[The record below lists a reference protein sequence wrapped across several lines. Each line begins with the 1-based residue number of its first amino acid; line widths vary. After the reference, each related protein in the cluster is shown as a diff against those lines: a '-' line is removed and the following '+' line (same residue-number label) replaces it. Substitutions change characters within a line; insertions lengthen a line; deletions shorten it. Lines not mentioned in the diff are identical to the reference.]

1 MRNGRSFVALILWA
15 VSFFATAGSG
25 FQSAF
30 AMIVAGRNYASAN
43 SAPTAV
49 SGESWLNH
57 LHRTF
62 DETSMGKTGQ
72 LGPPSALAEREF
84 ARWQMALAPGPA
96 NATVTLYG
104 SDLYRMNCRGCHG
117 EQGQGAPPEINSV
130 INPVRATSAA
140 TVMERM
146 KTAGMDISP
155 ADAAKLARQSEGML
169 LDRLHH
175 GGQDMPAF
183 PHLGDDEVH
192 SLVAYLRELAE
203 VRGAQH
209 QQLAVRE
216 PRVRVGEHIVKST
229 CHVCHNSAGPNPTP
243 QQLYSGAIPPLN
255 TLALRTTRAEFIRK
269 VTHGAPVVMGDPPQL
284 LRGRMPVFY
293 YLSEEEAADVYLY
306 LTEYP
311 PNPWATLGPH
321 PNPTSAASQTD
332 PSPVDPPAEG
342 SVASFAVN
350 ASRAEAAT
358 PLVNVANTKLAA
370 LPMLAGLVVITLL
383 ALGLGFTV
391 FEVNRLSRVTATGAR
406 AVRRIDLENAQATE
420 GSRRHASAHMDP
432 ELVA

>member
-1 MRNGRSFVALILWA
+1 M
-15 VSFFATAGSG
+15 TAGFV
-25 FQSAF
+25 FQSSALG
-30 AMIVAGRNYASAN
+30 MVVAGRNYASAP
-43 SAPTAV
+43 APV

-72 LGPPSALAEREF
+72 LGPPSALAEKEF
-84 ARWQMALAPGPA
+84 ARWQMGLAPELA
-96 NATVTLYG
+96 NATVTLHG

-130 INPVRATSAA
+130 INPVRATSSA

-183 PHLGDDEVH
+183 PHLGDDEVN
-192 SLVAYLRELAE
+192 SLVAYLRALAG
-203 VRGAQH
+203 VRGAQL

-229 CHVCHNSAGPNPTP
+229 CHICHNSAGPNPTP

-255 TLALRTTRAEFIRK
+255 TLPLRTSRAEFIRK
-269 VTHGAPVVMGDPPQL
+269 VTHGAPVVMGEPPQPF
-284 LRGRMPVFY
+284 RGRMPVFY
-293 YLSEEEAADVYLY
+293 YLTEEEVADVYLY
-306 LTEYP
+306 LSRYP
-311 PNPWATLGPH
+311 PNPWATLDPH
-321 PNPTSAASQTD
+321 PNPISAASQTD
-332 PSPVDPPAEG
+332 LSPVDPPTDG
-342 SVASFAVN
+342 SGASSAVSGSH
-350 ASRAEAAT
+350 AQVTPAA
-358 PLVNVANTKLAA
+358 PLETTADTKLAA
-370 LPMLAGLVVITLL
+370 LPMLAALVVITLL
-383 ALGLGFTV
+383 GLGLGFTA
-391 FEVNRLSRVTATGAR
+391 FEMKRLSLATEVGATTGG
-406 AVRRIDLENAQATE
+406 RIDIEKAQAPE
-420 GSRRHASAHMDP
+420 RGRPHPRERMDR